1 MANVPPNVTR
11 SSSNNY
17 SENSTFDNRNFIVY
31 RITQYFTQKNN
42 TTNNHEPTD
51 IEINPQNQ
59 SLREFILEVLNTIGF
74 YGMRYGVISG
84 TFTLLRE
91 GAFEEAK
98 AFSIFSV
105 TCLFVDKIF
114 DKAFWQQI
122 QSESFSK
129 LHY

>member
-1 MANVPPNVTR
+1 MAGVPPNVTR

-17 SENSTFDNRNFIVY
+17 NENSTFDNRNFIVY
-31 RITQYFTQKNN
+31 RIRQYFIQKNN
-42 TTNNHEPTD
+42 TANLHEPTN
-51 IEINPQNQ
+51 IEINPGNQN
-59 SLREFILEVLNTIGF
+59 LREFILEVLNTIGF
-74 YGMRYGVISG
+74 FGMRYGVMVG

-105 TCLFVDKIF
+105 TCMFVDKIF
-114 DKAFWQQI
+114 DKKFWQRI
-122 QSESFSK
+122 QRKSFSK